1 MYDAFRRIVDY
12 FYLNDVGVIE
22 SINDSTEMMEIIKLA
37 KVYQLKNLFTAAE
50 SHFREIMF
58 TCFDASNTFSL
69 KLRRQDAKGSPTGDH
84 SVRDA
89 LQSRRVAAQNNQN
102 EVRPNENQ

>member
-37 KVYQLKNLFTAAE
+37 KVY
-50 SHFREIMF
+50 
-58 TCFDASNTFSL
+58 
-69 KLRRQDAKGSPTGDH
+69 
-84 SVRDA
+84 
-89 LQSRRVAAQNNQN
+89 
-102 EVRPNENQ
+102 